1 MVFKLSVM
9 YLFYTFQLTSG
20 KNQDRQVP
28 QQPLVLTG
36 NRDIGRRLNR
46 RKLSE
51 LPYHY
56 IKLQNWE
63 GMQEHIMDLE
73 FIEAK
78 FEANMVSI
86 FHINNILPKA
96 ISLFI

>member
-1 MVFKLSVM
+1 M
-9 YLFYTFQLTSG
+9 
-20 KNQDRQVP
+20 P

-56 IKLQNWE
+56 IKLQNWD

-86 FHINNILPKA
+86 FPIFPFNLYSITYCNSSASTATPIYL
-96 ISLFI
+96 